1 MIQTLNKNWWLLAL
15 CGVFEAIIS
24 VIYAIMYDTGPDGPL
39 TAHGWRVTAV
49 FLSRL
54 ALAAG
59 VCTIAAG
66 IWRFA
71 IGTSWLLVLN
81 GLAFSAYGLIP
92 LFWRGSLNF
101 VLFARLL
108 VVMALSIGV
117 LELVSARTLRR
128 QRHVTDGWFLGLAGA
143 ASVRFCL
150 GVSCF
155 GVWLDPTGTQAFS
168 PFTFSLAGPLL
179 WLQRNL
185 HVMAGPAPWSFP
197 IRPVGSLTTTRK
209 SKTRTL
215 INFRWAFAPNRS
227 RRMIPVP
234 SATRIAV
241 RVVPAAQ

>member
-101 VLFARLL
+101 VVFARLL

-128 QRHVTDGWFLGLAGA
+128 QRHVADGWFLGLAGA
-143 ASVRFCL
+143 AS
-150 GVSCF
+150 F
-155 GVWLDPTGTQAFS
+155 GFALAFLALVFGWIQLERRPFHPSLFLWQALYFGFS
-168 PFTFSLAGPLL
+168 AICML
-179 WLQRNL
+179 WLGLRL
-185 HVMAGPAPWSFP
+185 GPFQSGQWEALPP
-197 IRPVGSLTTTRK
+197 LGNPK
-209 SKTRTL
+209 H
-215 INFRWAFAPNRS
+215 AH
-227 RRMIPVP
+227 
-234 SATRIAV
+234 
-241 RVVPAAQ
+241 